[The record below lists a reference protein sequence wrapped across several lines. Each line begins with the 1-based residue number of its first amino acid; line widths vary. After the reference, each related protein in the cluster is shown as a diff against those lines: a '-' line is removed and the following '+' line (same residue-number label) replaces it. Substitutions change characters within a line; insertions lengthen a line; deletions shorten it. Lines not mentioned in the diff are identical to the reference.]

1 MTKIYNWEQTRVKIP
16 KPDRGLPENLEQ
28 FEEFELW
35 GQVFGVNYVL
45 AVELAGSIPI
55 ILMNS

>member
-1 MTKIYNWEQTRVKIP
+1 MYNWEQTRVKIP
-16 KPDRGLPENLEQ
+16 KPDRGIPENLEQ

-45 AVELAGSIPI
+45 AVELAGSIPV